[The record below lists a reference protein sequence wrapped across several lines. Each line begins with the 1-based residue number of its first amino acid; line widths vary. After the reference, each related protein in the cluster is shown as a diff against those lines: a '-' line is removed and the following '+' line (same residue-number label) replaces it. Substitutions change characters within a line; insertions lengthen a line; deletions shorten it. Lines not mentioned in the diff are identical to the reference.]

1 MASKKLKKFLA
12 AGVAAY
18 AGSKMLGD
26 KGSGVVGKTKEFR
39 QSFNPK
45 KSMFQKIINM
55 GPGKNATSK
64 KGGTLAGDYSGIGL
78 GSMDGAK
85 KGKFFEEDAESLK
98 AVYKLAEKNKGED
111 RLTQSDIKQAK
122 KALNYKEPK
131 KAADYSGIKDYGA
144 KYGKMIKANNGV
156 MVESRGNKLA
166 RSKPTKIC

>member
-18 AGSKMLGD
+18 AGSKMLGQKKEMDAYLKTEGGD
-26 KGSGVVGKTKEFR
+26 KSKINYITK
-39 QSFNPK
+39 K
-45 KSMFQKIINM
+45 KGFKEKVMDAVNVYRKKGLNT
-55 GPGKNATSK
+55 GPGPNATSK

-78 GSMDGAK
+78 GSMD
-85 KGKFFEEDAESLK
+85 
-98 AVYKLAEKNKGED
+98 
-111 RLTQSDIKQAK
+111 
-122 KALNYKEPK
+122 
-131 KAADYSGIKDYGA
+131 GA

>member
-18 AGSKMLGD
+18 AGSKMLGQKKEMD
-26 KGSGVVGKTKEFR
+26 AYLKTEGGD
-39 QSFNPK
+39 
-45 KSMFQKIINM
+45 KSMISKIAKKKGFKEKVMDAVNVYRKKGLNT
-55 GPGKNATSK
+55 GPGPNATSK

-85 KGKFFEEDAESLK
+85 
-98 AVYKLAEKNKGED
+98 
-111 RLTQSDIKQAK
+111 
-122 KALNYKEPK
+122 
-131 KAADYSGIKDYGA
+131 
-144 KYGKMIKANNGV
+144 YGKMIKASNGV